1 MTRYS
6 ISLTNCH
13 LRSVAAENF
22 GEAKWRA
29 RSALFHVCPLRWAHP
44 SIDPDRFASKAITR
58 GLAVPHS
65 SMANFPSF
73 VRITT
78 SECPG
83 SVLRR
88 VAALTHHFVMPHALR
103 IMEWRL
109 RPAGSWKD
117 VAIAKSM
124 RRIAPGGQ
132 AGRRRTS
139 EHAALAPRRLARH
152 QSAPGGCKRT
162 NEVRETPRGRYNDRE
177 SMQSKRKTKVKTKV
191 KTGASRLSI
200 SYSYLLTYPSPS

>member
-117 VAIAKSM
+117 VAIAKSK

-139 EHAALAPRRLARH
+139 EHAAARAASSCAPPERARGLQARERSAAKRFEEGIMTVKACRANERL
-152 QSAPGGCKRT
+152 K
-162 NEVRETPRGRYNDRE
+162 
-177 SMQSKRKTKVKTKV
+177 
-191 KTGASRLSI
+191 
-200 SYSYLLTYPSPS
+200 